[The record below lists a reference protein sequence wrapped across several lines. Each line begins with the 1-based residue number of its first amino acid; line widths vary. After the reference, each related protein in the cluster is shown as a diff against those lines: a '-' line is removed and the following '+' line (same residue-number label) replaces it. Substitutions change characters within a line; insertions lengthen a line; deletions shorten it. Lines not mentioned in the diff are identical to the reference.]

1 MARKTLLE
9 LLENSIECKN
19 NKVRDPKT
27 GKCKNKPKHQGEP
40 GYILNEKT
48 GRYIKEQKKIIESAK
63 KLNKEKTK
71 IEILNFIM

>member
-1 MARKTLLE
+1 MPRKTLLE
-9 LLENSIECKN
+9 LLQNSIDCKN
-19 NKVRDPKT
+19 NKIRDTKT

-48 GRYIKEQKKIIESAK
+48 GRYIKEQKKIVENAK
-63 KLNKEKTK
+63 KINKEKTK